1 MWCYVDESWQ
11 KNEDEHLGVLAAIVG
26 PEDIFEKLNRQL
38 FHLRKKYYG
47 IEHARDMTRELK
59 GTSLLSNSSFKMQE
73 KHGFSKNLAIAHEV
87 FAWVPLHAPG
97 LKLISISVY
106 GDKKPPLLAPDP
118 KKLSRPFKELCV
130 RINSAIPKGKRCQ
143 LVFDQRVSAQEGIAV
158 AVVNYLAGM
167 KENTRMRK
175 CPLMGVS
182 NTIGGLQLA
191 DMAAYVMGKYNSGD
205 DRFLRYYKMLSVFQ
219 LHAEFEI
226 RSLHGFVRLQ
236 WDGNNDYI
244 IRKNRQKK

>member
-11 KNEDEHLGVLAAIVG
+11 KNDREHIGVLAAMVG
-26 PEDIFEKLNRQL
+26 PEDVFEKLDRQL

-47 IEHARDMTRELK
+47 EEHARDMMRELK
-59 GTSLLSNSSFKMQE
+59 GTSLLSNNSFKMHEQ
-73 KHGFSKNLAIAHEV
+73 HGYSKNLTIAHEV
-87 FAWVPLHAPG
+87 FSWVALHAPE

-118 KKLSRPFKELCV
+118 KKLARPFRELCV
-130 RINSAIPKGKRCQ
+130 RINAAIPKGKCCQ

-167 KENTRMRK
+167 KENTRIRK
-175 CPLMGVS
+175 HPLMGVS

-205 DRFLRYYKMLSVFQ
+205 DRFLRYYKMLSKFQ
-219 LHAEFEI
+219 LHAEQDS
-226 RSLHGFVRLQ
+226 RVLHGFVRLQ
-236 WDGNNDYI
+236 WDGNNDYFV
-244 IRKNRQKK
+244 RKNRQKK

>member
-11 KNEDEHLGVLAAIVG
+11 RNDKEHVGVLAAVVG
-26 PEDIFEKLNRQL
+26 TEEIFESLSRRL

-47 IEHARDMTRELK
+47 EEHARDMMRELK
-59 GTSLLSNSSFKMQE
+59 GAALLSSNSFKMQE
-73 KHGFSKNLAIAHEV
+73 QHGYSKNLAIAHEV

-97 LKLISISVY
+97 LRMISISVY

-130 RINSAIPKGKRCQ
+130 RINSAVPKGKRCQ

-167 KENTRMRK
+167 KENARIRK
-175 CPLMGVS
+175 YPLMGVS

-205 DRFLRYYKMLSVFQ
+205 ERFLRYYRMLNKFQ
-219 LHAEFEI
+219 LHERFNSHEI
-226 RSLHGFVRLQ
+226 HGFVRLQ
-236 WDGNNDYI
+236 WDGEMGYA